1 MPLGQAGT
9 AGLEPAEIV
18 ADEGTPGRPAS
29 RAVVGDS
36 AVDPLRDGAA
46 LAGRAFLAGVGL
58 MLAWLGIGFWQTAA
72 VRRRSRPAPR
82 SSRDVLSRVVGDGH
96 ALPALLLSER
106 LSQPVAIGLLHPTI
120 ILPDRFI
127 ADEPAH
133 RLEAALAHEWAHIRN
148 RDLRWIALSR
158 LLMPILFAHPVYWW
172 LRRRIRDDQ
181 EVLADAMAADGRV
194 DYAEAL
200 LSWAMGTPER
210 PRLAVAG
217 SLALWERPSQ
227 LKRRIV
233 MLLDPDFRVE
243 STCPRSWGVGVRGGM
258 ALAVLALSVLT
269 FRTAAVG
276 RPGRT
281 QPPLRRPTRSR
292 AEGDEESKSGETIR
306 VLDPDGKPAAGAGV
320 YRIEHQRPFPRS

>member
-1 MPLGQAGT
+1 
-9 AGLEPAEIV
+9 
-18 ADEGTPGRPAS
+18 
-29 RAVVGDS
+29 
-36 AVDPLRDGAA
+36 
-46 LAGRAFLAGVGL
+46 
-58 MLAWLGIGFWQTAA
+58 
-72 VRRRSRPAPR
+72 
-82 SSRDVLSRVVGDGH
+82 
-96 ALPALLLSER
+96 
-106 LSQPVAIGLLHPTI
+106 
-120 ILPDRFI
+120 
-127 ADEPAH
+127 
-133 RLEAALAHEWAHIRN
+133 
-148 RDLRWIALSR
+148 
-158 LLMPILFAHPVYWW
+158 MPILFAHPVYWW

-243 STCPRSWGVGVRGGM
+243 STCPRSWRVGVRGGM

-276 RPGRT
+276 AGQGGPAAA
-281 QPPLRRPTRSR
+281 PK
-292 AEGDEESKSGETIR
+292 ADEKTTPKTSQESKSGETIR
-306 VLDPDGKPAAGAGV
+306 VLDPDGKPTAGAGV
-320 YRIEHQRPFPRS
+320 YRSNISDHSRDHEPGAAVLLGRTGPDGSFRLAPDDANVARADKAQVVVMAEGCGPAFFDPSVGVGMKVLRLVKDDVPIRGA